1 MAQIKITAVID
12 IDENH
17 WDIQDAE
24 GLMLFEQYLN
34 DEETFVIL
42 HSNDIGDEIGSTNQ
56 FTYEMIK

>member
-17 WDIQDAE
+17 WEIEDSE
-24 GLMLFEQYLN
+24 GFIFFEQMLN

-42 HSNDIGDEIGSTNQ
+42 HSNDIGDEIGSTSQ
-56 FTYEMIK
+56 FTYEIIK